1 MEKIAFIL
9 NDHYIYW
16 NSIFV
21 LLGAGVSVCVFLWLY
36 PRRREDLLPGFAA
49 VPLTA
54 IISLLLG
61 RLIHWYCCEDQY
73 NGFFAAMT
81 NLSAGGFAL
90 LGAFGGCL
98 AAALVTRVFR
108 FHRNTL
114 GMLDAMAPALCAGI
128 AVGRLA
134 CFFTGADR
142 GPMLESFQSLP
153 WAWPTVNAVSGETE
167 YRLATFFL
175 QSVTAAALAIA
186 LIIFYLASRR
196 KKDGDTAL
204 LFLLCYGASQCL
216 LDSTRYDALYFRS
229 NGFVS
234 VTQVFS
240 AVGMVLA
247 AVVFSVRL
255 VKTKGFRPGYLAL
268 WAGMAAALGI
278 AGYMEYYVQRHGNQ
292 ALLAYSIMGAA
303 LAVLVALTILVHALP
318 SRKVQNDE
326 KVNPV

>member
-9 NDHYIYW
+9 SDHYIYW
-16 NSIFV
+16 SSIFV
-21 LLGAGVSVCVFLWLY
+21 LLGAGVSVCAFLALY

-49 VPLTA
+49 VPLAA
-54 IISLLLG
+54 ILSLYLA

-73 NGFFAAMT
+73 ESFYAAMT

-98 AAALVTRVFR
+98 AAALLTKAFR
-108 FHRNTL
+108 FHRSTL
-114 GMLDAMAPALCAGI
+114 KMLDCMAPALCAGI
-128 AVGRLA
+128 AAGRLSA
-134 CFFTGADR
+134 FFSNADR
-142 GPMLESFQSLP
+142 GPMLESFRTLP
-153 WAWPTVNAVSGETE
+153 WAWATVNAVSGETE

-175 QSVTAAALAIA
+175 QAIAAAVLATG
-186 LIIFYLASRR
+186 LTVFHLTSRR

-240 AVGMVLA
+240 ATALVLA
-247 AVVFSVRL
+247 AVVFSVQL
-255 VKTKGFRPGYLAL
+255 VKVKGFRPVYIGL
-268 WAGMAAALGI
+268 WGLMAAALGC

-292 ALLAYSIMGAA
+292 ALFSYSIMGAA
-303 LAVLVALTILVHALP
+303 LALLVLLTMLTWVRAHP
-318 SRKVQNDE
+318 KHSS
-326 KVNPV
+326 

>member
-9 NDHYIYW
+9 QDHYIYW
-16 NSIFV
+16 SSIFV
-21 LLGAGVSVCVFLWLY
+21 LLGAGVSFFTFLALY
-36 PRRREDLLPGFAA
+36 IRKREDLVSGFTA
-49 VPLTA
+49 VPVAA
-54 IISLLLG
+54 ILGLLLA
-61 RLIHWYCCEDQY
+61 RFVHWYCCADQY
-73 NGFFAAMT
+73 SGLIAAMT

-90 LGAFGGCL
+90 LGALGGCL
-98 AAALVTRVFR
+98 AAALLTRAFR
-108 FHRNTL
+108 FHRSSL
-114 GMLDAMAPALCAGI
+114 RMLDAMAPALCAGI
-128 AVGRLA
+128 SVGRLA
-134 CFFTGADR
+134 CFFNSADR
-142 GPMLESFQSLP
+142 GPMLESFRSLP

-175 QSVTAAALAIA
+175 QAVIAAVLAMI
-186 LIIFYLASRR
+186 LITFRLTSRQ
-196 KKDGDTAL
+196 KKDGDTTL

-247 AVVFSVRL
+247 VVIFSVRL
-255 VKTKGFRPGYLAL
+255 VKAKGFRPVYIAL
-268 WAGMAAALGI
+268 WGAMAAALGV

-303 LAVLVALTILVHALP
+303 LALLVLLTLLCRVKAQIKRSP
-318 SRKVQNDE
+318 
-326 KVNPV
+326 